1 MKFGNIGGLFDILNE
16 NFIFVTIHII
26 SLTFLGYIVH
36 SMYQYLPL
44 QIPLFYTLPWGE
56 KQLASRELIFALYY
70 ITILISFINIIFVF
84 IQSKNGQFVIAKFSN
99 YLSLIILFFAFVFIY
114 RIINISAL
122 TIFAV
127 PMIFKLVV
135 LPFGAS
141 LVCAYLIGPYIIK
154 FAKKFG
160 LMDDPLTHK
169 HPGMLIKK
177 PTPRAGGLVYMLAIL
192 IPGIFFLP
200 ILESQKLIGILVGM
214 SICVITGLFDDKK
227 DIHPIFRLFI
237 QGLIILITVLSGIIL
252 IYIPNP
258 FGNPIML
265 DGYKFTFEF
274 LGPHS
279 VYYFSVLVAAFWIG
293 TTMNFMSFANG
304 TDGVYAGLVFVAS
317 FVIAVIMYQTI
328 DVDPEMAKFIKLA
341 ALSSGAAFGMAFF
354 TWPPQKMLWGFGA
367 TGAGLIIAALAIIG
381 STKVAVMLLVL
392 LIPFMDGTVAVLRR
406 LKRKQL
412 PFWGDRE
419 HLHHKLLFTL
429 GWNKSKVA
437 TFYWLTTLSLGI
449 IGIISSGRSR
459 ALWVVSMSVIFIMG
473 VALLNLIRK
482 PKSN

>member
-1 MKFGNIGGLFDILNE
+1 MKFVNLNGLFDILNE
-16 NFIFVTIHII
+16 NFIFTLSHVIG
-26 SLTFLGYIVH
+26 LTFLGYLIH
-36 SMYQYLPL
+36 TMYVYLPE

-56 KQLASRELIFALYY
+56 KQLADKESIFALYY
-70 ITILISFINIIFVF
+70 ITIFISIINMIFIFL
-84 IQSKNGQFVIAKFSN
+84 QSKHGQFVVARFAN
-99 YLSLIILFFAFVFIY
+99 YLSVLILFLTFGFIY
-114 RIINISAL
+114 RIINISAI
-122 TIFAV
+122 TVFEI
-127 PMIFKLVV
+127 PMLFKLIVM
-135 LPFGAS
+135 PFGAS
-141 LVCAYLIGPYIIK
+141 LITAYFVGPFVIK
-154 FAKKFG
+154 FAHKFG
-160 LMDDPLTHK
+160 LMDDPITHK
-169 HPGMLIKK
+169 HPGMLLKK
-177 PTPRAGGLVYMLAIL
+177 PTPRAGGLVYLLAIL
-192 IPGIFFLP
+192 IPGIIFLP
-200 ILESQKLIGILVGM
+200 ILQSQKLFGIIIGTIL
-214 SICVITGLFDDKK
+214 CVITGLIDDKK
-227 DIHPIFRLFI
+227 DVHPILRLSLQAFI
-237 QGLIILITVLSGIIL
+237 VLITTLSGIIL

-258 FGNPIML
+258 FGAPIML
-265 DGYKFTFEF
+265 GDYKFTFDF
-274 LGPHS
+274 MGPHTI
-279 VYYFSVLVAAFWIG
+279 YYFSVIVAGFWIA

-367 TGAGLIIAALAIIG
+367 TSAGLIIATLAIIG

-392 LIPFMDGTVAVLRR
+392 LIPFMDGLVAVLRR

-429 GWNKSKVA
+429 GWPKTKVA

-459 ALWVVSMSVIFIMG
+459 ALWVISMAVVFILG
-473 VALLNLIRK
+473 IAVLNLIRK
-482 PKSN
+482 PKL